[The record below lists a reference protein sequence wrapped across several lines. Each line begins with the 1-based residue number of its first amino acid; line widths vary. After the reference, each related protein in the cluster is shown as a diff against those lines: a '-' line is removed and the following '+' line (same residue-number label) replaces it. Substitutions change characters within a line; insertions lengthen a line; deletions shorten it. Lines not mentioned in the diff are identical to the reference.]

1 MNNENLQELY
11 YHNTFRAAV
20 QMGLLKYIN
29 YQKSMNYPNMS
40 EEYKAKF
47 LQLETKVFGNLDI
60 ITEKMAKLVIGDT
73 SVMNLNCY
81 HELTDAIVQTAL
93 EYTILNQIDTL
104 IA

>member
-1 MNNENLQELY
+1 MNNTNLQELY
-11 YHNTFRAAV
+11 YHNTFRASV
-20 QMGLLKYIN
+20 QIGLLKYID
-29 YQKSMNYPNMS
+29 YQKSMDYPNMS

-60 ITEKMAKLVIGDT
+60 ITEKLGKLIIGD
-73 SVMNLNCY
+73 SSIMNLNCY

-93 EYTILNQIDTL
+93 EYAIINQIDTL